1 MHPIRKLNGIEVVEM
16 AEYIKFKV
24 PAKQVSE
31 TKGVAD
37 LIEKG
42 EEEGAKTA
50 WHRFLEQQPQCG
62 FGLLGVC
69 CRNCNMGPCRIDP
82 FGAGPTRGVCG
93 ADADTIVARNLLRM
107 IAAGAAAHSDHARD
121 IVHVFKG
128 ATTGEFKGYKL
139 TDVEKLKGLA
149 QILGI
154 STEGK
159 TETEI
164 GLEVAHILELEFGKP
179 DDEPMRLLMAT
190 APKKRIKVWERLGV
204 LPRAIDREICE
215 CMHRT
220 HIGVDADPA
229 SLLLHGVRTALADGW
244 SGSMMATYLSDI
256 LFGTPK
262 PIKTVANL
270 GVLKEDY
277 VNIVVHGHNP
287 VLSMKIVEAAQSEEM
302 QKLAKKQGAKGVN
315 VVGMCCTGN
324 ETLMR
329 LGVPLAGNFL
339 MQELAIITG
348 AVEAIIVDYQC
359 IMPALPDVAGC
370 YHTKII
376 TTEPK
381 GHIPGA
387 VHIEFKPEKADEI
400 AKEIIKIA
408 IENFQNRP
416 KERVYIPK
424 HKSEVVAGFSVEA
437 ILEALGGT
445 LEPLINALKEGTIKG
460 VVGIVG
466 CNNPKVKHNHSHVT
480 IAKELIKRDILV
492 VGTGCWGIAAA
503 MHGLMTPGAAKMAGD
518 GLKAVCEALG
528 IPPCL
533 HMGSCVDCSR
543 ILIALGAL
551 AEASGVDIP
560 DLPAAGSAP
569 EWMSEK
575 AVSIGTYFLASG
587 VFTHLGVVPPVLGS
601 QKVTKLLTDDI
612 EDLIGGKFYVEPDPV
627 KAAETIYNVIIEKRK
642 KLKWPL

>member
-42 EEEGAKTA
+42 EEEGVKTA

>member
-42 EEEGAKTA
+42 EEEGVKTA

-128 ATTGEFKGYKL
+128 AATGEFKGYKL
-139 TDVEKLKGLA
+139 TDIEKLKWLA

-302 QKLAKKQGAKGVN
+302 QKLSKKQGAKGVN

>member
-1 MHPIRKLNGIEVVEM
+1 M

-31 TKGVAD
+31 TKGVAE
-37 LIEKG
+37 LIEKA
-42 EEEGAKTA
+42 EDEGVKIV

-62 FGLLGVC
+62 FGILGVC

-82 FGAGPTRGVCG
+82 FGAGPTKGTCG
-93 ADADTIVARNLLRM
+93 ADADTIVARNILRM

-128 ATTGEFKGYKL
+128 TATGEFKDYKIA
-139 TDVEKLKGLA
+139 DVQKLMALA
-149 QILGI
+149 QALGV
-154 STEGK
+154 
-159 TETEI
+159 ETEDKDENEI
-164 GLEVAHILELEFGKP
+164 AVECAHILEKEFGKP
-179 DDEPMRLLMAT
+179 DDEPLRLLMGT
-190 APKKRIKVWERLGV
+190 APKKRIKVWEKLGV

-220 HIGVDADPA
+220 HIGVDADPV
-229 SLLLHGVRTALADGW
+229 SLILHGVRTSLGDGW

-270 GVLKEDY
+270 GVLKESH

-287 VLSMKIVEAAQSEEM
+287 ILSMKIVEVAQSKEM
-302 QKLAKKQGAKGVN
+302 QELAKKYGAKGVN

-339 MQELAIITG
+339 MQELAVITG
-348 AVEAIIVDYQC
+348 AVEAMIVDYQC
-359 IMPALPDVAGC
+359 IMPALTDVAGC
-370 YHTKII
+370 YHTKLI

-381 GHIPGA
+381 AHIPGA
-387 VHIEFKPEKADEI
+387 IHIEFKPEKADEI
-400 AKEIIKIA
+400 AKDIVRIA
-408 IENFQNRP
+408 IENFPHRA
-416 KERVYIPK
+416 KERVEIPK
-424 HKSEVVAGFSVEA
+424 YKSEVVAGFSVEA

-445 LEPLINALKEGTIKG
+445 LEPLINALKDGTIKG
-460 VVGIVG
+460 IAGIVG
-466 CNNPKVKHNHSHVT
+466 CNNPKVKHNHSHVI
-480 IAKELIKRDILV
+480 IARELIKRDVLV

-503 MHGLMTPGAAKMAGD
+503 MDGLMSPEAAKLAGD
-518 GLKAVCEALG
+518 GLRQVCEALG

-551 AEASGVDIP
+551 ADALGVDIP
-560 DLPAAGSAP
+560 DLPAVGSAP

-587 VFTHLGVVPPVLGS
+587 VFTHLGTIPPVLGS
-601 QKVTKLLTDDI
+601 QKVTKLLTDDV
-612 EDLIGGKFYVEPDPV
+612 EDIIGGKFYVEPDPI
-627 KAAETIYNVIIEKRK
+627 KAAETLYNVIIEKRK

>member
-42 EEEGAKTA
+42 EEEGVKTA

-128 ATTGEFKGYKL
+128 AATGEFKGYKL
-139 TDVEKLKGLA
+139 TDIEKLKWLA

-408 IENFQNRP
+408 IENFQNRS